1 MKPIFAGA
9 PLMSKKTTAGSGV
22 EDDEITGTDKLSSKM
37 KSGLILTT
45 PPMLTESEEVEL
57 MKKDVQKIVNYV

>member
-1 MKPIFAGA
+1 
-9 PLMSKKTTAGSGV
+9 MSKKTTAGSGV

-57 MKKDVQKIVNYV
+57 MKKDVLKIVNYV

>member
-1 MKPIFAGA
+1 MKPIFIGA
-9 PLMSKKTTAGSGV
+9 SLMSKKTTAGSGV